1 MATSGGLDRS
11 MGGTILGFKDRQYV
25 SNTEKRGG
33 ANYDLPRRAVYIPVV
48 RSSMYDVFQAFD
60 LPDSSTP
67 SGDRAASVVAPQA
80 LFMMNG
86 SVMLTHSKKFAEHLL
101 ARTGIDDAG
110 RIRSAYERALS
121 RPPTGAEVDRA
132 LTFIAQMMKA
142 RPEPVLAWQS
152 FVKSLMSSNE
162 FIYLN

>member
-1 MATSGGLDRS
+1 
-11 MGGTILGFKDRQYV
+11 
-25 SNTEKRGG
+25 
-33 ANYDLPRRAVYIPVV
+33 VV
-48 RSSMYDVFQAFD
+48 RSSMYEVFQAFD

-67 SGDRAASVVAPQA
+67 SGDRNASVVAPQA

-86 SVMLTHSKKFAEHLL
+86 SVMLMHSKKFAEQLL
-101 ARTGIDDAG
+101 ARTDVDDAG
-110 RIRSAYERALS
+110 RIRSAYEQALS

-132 LTFIAQMMKA
+132 LTFIAQMLKA
-142 RPEPVLAWQS
+142 RPDPALAWQS